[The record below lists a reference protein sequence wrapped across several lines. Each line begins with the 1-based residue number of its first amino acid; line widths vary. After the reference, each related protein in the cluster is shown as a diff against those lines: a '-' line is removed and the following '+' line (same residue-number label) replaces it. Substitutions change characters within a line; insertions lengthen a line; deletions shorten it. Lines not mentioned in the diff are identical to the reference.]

1 MKRNSV
7 VVSMALLAA
16 VILSACGGGGGGGAA
31 GAAQAWF
38 QAFSQLDVA
47 KIKDLTCEAQ
57 KAAIE
62 DALSVLGGGGAA
74 DMEAIRQLFKIDV
87 SGLKYEEKSVSGNQ
101 ATVRISGKLKLEA
114 FGQTQEQDLDE
125 EVPVVNEGGAWKVC
139 ASNLPGN

>member
-1 MKRNSV
+1 MRLVECCATRHHRDARGEVAGQLNQRGTKHGFSHSTLKEESMKRISV
-7 VVSMALLAA
+7 VVSMALLAT

-57 KAAIE
+57 KATIE

-74 DMEAIRQLFKIDV
+74 DTEAIRQLFKIDV
-87 SGLKYEEKSVSGNQ
+87 SGL
-101 ATVRISGKLKLEA
+101 
-114 FGQTQEQDLDE
+114 
-125 EVPVVNEGGAWKVC
+125 
-139 ASNLPGN
+139 